1 MQDLPNPPPIDGIAP
16 PEPVRVQEEF
26 VAPKQ
31 QPLAPVPGAAKK
43 GINATLVLFAVAS
56 VIYLM
61 GAMFLM
67 ATLPTPDGTMKQLVS
82 IGTMLYAL
90 GALVWLAL
98 LVLGLMRISTFKD
111 RPRLRFF
118 GMIRL
123 LGVTVPMLLI
133 SIATAVII
141 NIPPRL
147 QLEVIEPT
155 QASQLVAPLSV
166 KFGMDTALRVF
177 DQQGLK
183 PLKYQWDYNNDGV
196 IDQETF
202 DPVST
207 YLISK
212 AGVYSIV
219 SRVIMT
225 NGQSKN
231 VVYRLVIPRA
241 SFGLQPEQPVI
252 DEQASFSLEHL
263 FPKASDTKTPKL
275 KKATWDFDG
284 DGLIDLETDKMTAT
298 YTYHKLGTFNVA
310 VSMTL
315 DNQSQSSLQRVIT
328 VVEPPSQ
335 PFPIELETEPTVL
348 LGPPPMG
355 VLFSLK
361 TDEPVANASW
371 EFGDQKT
378 GEGLRV
384 AHVYSA
390 VGTYSVKATV
400 RSASGSVAILNKIV
414 RVTNP
419 LEIRDLA
426 FEGEP
431 PVKSFSVE
439 GHVPLTVDITPTTF
453 QPLITFSWD
462 APSATESQITDKH
475 FHAIYRDT
483 GKYYVDLIGV
493 DPDQNVFR
501 RRITVNAL
509 PPESVVAFSMD
520 PAAPTAPATV

>member
-177 DQQGLK
+177 DQQG
-183 PLKYQWDYNNDGV
+183 
-196 IDQETF
+196 
-202 DPVST
+202 
-207 YLISK
+207 
-212 AGVYSIV
+212 
-219 SRVIMT
+219 
-225 NGQSKN
+225 
-231 VVYRLVIPRA
+231 
-241 SFGLQPEQPVI
+241 
-252 DEQASFSLEHL
+252 
-263 FPKASDTKTPKL
+263 
-275 KKATWDFDG
+275 
-284 DGLIDLETDKMTAT
+284 
-298 YTYHKLGTFNVA
+298 
-310 VSMTL
+310 
-315 DNQSQSSLQRVIT
+315 
-328 VVEPPSQ
+328 
-335 PFPIELETEPTVL
+335 
-348 LGPPPMG
+348 
-355 VLFSLK
+355 
-361 TDEPVANASW
+361 
-371 EFGDQKT
+371 
-378 GEGLRV
+378 
-384 AHVYSA
+384 
-390 VGTYSVKATV
+390 
-400 RSASGSVAILNKIV
+400 SASQL
-414 RVTNP
+414 
-419 LEIRDLA
+419 
-426 FEGEP
+426 
-431 PVKSFSVE
+431 
-439 GHVPLTVDITPTTF
+439 
-453 QPLITFSWD
+453 Q
-462 APSATESQITDKH
+462 
-475 FHAIYRDT
+475 
-483 GKYYVDLIGV
+483 
-493 DPDQNVFR
+493 
-501 RRITVNAL
+501 
-509 PPESVVAFSMD
+509 
-520 PAAPTAPATV
+520 